1 MNNRELS
8 IRQKKILNFLI
19 NSNVPLTGAQLAKY
33 MNISDRTV
41 RSDIRRINEK
51 ISEVNAKI
59 TTPEYHGYVLELDP
73 STSPDALMKFT
84 ALPGTFEFPEYRQLY
99 LTVKMCSSDRP
110 LNFIDIEEEMHISH
124 SSLELALDKI
134 SDLYSKRDPYIKIIR
149 TRGSFAFEEDELKRR
164 KVLNL
169 HMLSLWN
176 YHGVGSALYSNEIFD
191 SETSE
196 IAINAVRAALKK
208 YGLRMQ
214 DAGVISLILS
224 VVIAYHRVMHGHFL
238 PQASTVVKVDIAV
251 YRAVREIL
259 GTLESH
265 YSFLFNAEEYDALYQ
280 QLRSNLFYLDPH
292 YRSTGT
298 ATYDAASI
306 NATSAYLRQIREYFK
321 LDFSTD
327 REFYMILIQYF
338 SSIKSGAA
346 SNTQLTPEELRR
358 EYIISVPFARLF
370 QNIAKE
376 YLHRF
381 LTETEII
388 QLASLISG
396 VFLRHIRGSMEKRL
410 KTVIACHM
418 DYPTSWL
425 LKQKIESAFGSRLY
439 VTDVITINEKLSYD
453 FNNVDLL
460 LVTAMLDPVKI
471 PGMDTLQ
478 ITFRL
483 NAQDRHEISH
493 YLSRRILYKKV
504 NQDNEAIRN
513 LLSQADWIQES
524 RFTSAGDMFHLLA
537 CHLSGTKDEQQN
549 LFNEFTT
556 QEHHTTYSV
565 LKGIVFVYSLVP
577 SRETRLSVI
586 HPGSAFLW
594 GKNKVNLII
603 GGCFSRD
610 EMEFIPKMCQL
621 FYQQMRDCT
630 EYNAAKNKASFIRLI
645 ETYQNSDTAI

>member
-1 MNNRELS
+1 
-8 IRQKKILNFLI
+8 
-19 NSNVPLTGAQLAKY
+19 
-33 MNISDRTV
+33 
-41 RSDIRRINEK
+41 
-51 ISEVNAKI
+51 
-59 TTPEYHGYVLELDP
+59 
-73 STSPDALMKFT
+73 MKFT

-99 LTVKMCSSDRP
+99 LTVKMCSSDQP
-110 LNFIDIEEEMHISH
+110 LTFIDIEEEMHISH

-134 SDLYSKRDPYIKIIR
+134 SDLYSKREPYIKIIH

-176 YHGVGSALYSNEIFD
+176 YHGIGSALYSDEIFD

-196 IAINAVRAALKK
+196 LAINAVRAALKK

-238 PQASTVVKVDIAV
+238 PQASAVVKADIAV

-259 GTLESH
+259 GALESH

-280 QLRSNLFYLDPH
+280 QIRSNLFYLDPH

-298 ATYDAASI
+298 TTYDTASI
-306 NATSAYLRQIREYFK
+306 NAASNYLRQIREYFK

-338 SSIKSGAA
+338 SDIKSGAA

-370 QNIAKE
+370 QNIAKK

-381 LTETEII
+381 LVETEII

-396 VFLRHIRGSMEKRL
+396 VFLRHIRDSMDKRL
-410 KTVIACHM
+410 RTVIACHM

-453 FNNVDLL
+453 FSNVDLL
-460 LVTAMLDPVKI
+460 LITAMLDPVKI
-471 PGMDTLQ
+471 PDMDTLQ

-483 NAQDRHEISH
+483 NAQDRREISH
-493 YLSRRILYKKV
+493 YLSHHILYKKA
-504 NQDNEAIRN
+504 NQDNEAIRK
-513 LLSQADWIQES
+513 LISQADWLQETQFS
-524 RFTSAGDMFHLLA
+524 STDDMLHLLA
-537 CHLSGTKDEQQN
+537 CRLSGTKEEQQI
-549 LFNEFTT
+549 LFNEFTM
-556 QEHHTTYSV
+556 QERYTTYSV
-565 LKGIVFVYSLVP
+565 LKGIVFVYSLIP
-577 SRETRLSVI
+577 SQETRLSVI
-586 HPGSAFLW
+586 RLDNACLW
-594 GKNKVNLII
+594 GKNKVSLII
-603 GGCFSRD
+603 GGCFSRN

-621 FYQQMRDCT
+621 FYQQMRSCT
-630 EYNAAKNKASFIRLI
+630 EYSETKNKAEFIRLI
-645 ETYQNSDTAI
+645 ETYQNSDTAV